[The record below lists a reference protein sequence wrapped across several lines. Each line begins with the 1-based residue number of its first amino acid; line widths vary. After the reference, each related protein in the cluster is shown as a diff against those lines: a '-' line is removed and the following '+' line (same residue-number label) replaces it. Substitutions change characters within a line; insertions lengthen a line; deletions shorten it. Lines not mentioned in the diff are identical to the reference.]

1 MARRRGVSSTRCS
14 CSGPARL
21 TQAFGVTRARTAW
34 TSWPATTCGSR
45 PVGGPR
51 TAPFELDPRIGIRRA
66 ADVPWRFGC
75 TAALRLAQRGAARDP
90 PATIRRSWPRTDAR
104 EQFEYLTRN
113 AAEVVPEAELLD
125 KLERSVAS
133 GTPFRVKL
141 GLDPTAPDVTLG
153 WAVVLRKLRE
163 FQDLGHTPVLIVGD
177 FTAQVGDPS
186 GKSETR
192 PRLEA
197 DVVRAHADRL
207 LGQFWRILDE
217 DRTEVRYNADGS
229 DRWAWRTSSG

>member
-1 MARRRGVSSTRCS
+1 MAH
-14 CSGPARL
+14 
-21 TQAFGVTRARTAW
+21 
-34 TSWPATTCGSR
+34 
-45 PVGGPR
+45 
-51 TAPFELDPRIGIRRA
+51 DPLSLLKEG
-66 ADVPWRFGC
+66 
-75 TAALRLAQRGAARDP
+75 T
-90 PATIRRSWPRTDAR
+90 
-104 EQFEYLTRN
+104 
-113 AAEVVPEAELLD
+113 AEVVPKGGLEE
-125 KLERSVAS
+125 KLGL
-133 GTPFRVKL
+133 GTPLRVKL

-207 LGQFWRILDE
+207 LGQFWRILDQE
-217 DRTEVRYNADGS
+217 GTEVR
-229 DRWAWRTSSG
+229 